1 MKVVATALLAA
12 AAVAAADPAAK
23 IVDLPG
29 WNDSSFDMYS
39 GYINVRVDSHISCAL
54 HLRMH

>member
-1 MKVVATALLAA
+1 MKVIAATLLAA
-12 AAVAAADPAAK
+12 AAFVSADPAAR

-39 GYINVRVDSHISCAL
+39 GYINVRGAAQLAAV
-54 HLRMH
+54 HL